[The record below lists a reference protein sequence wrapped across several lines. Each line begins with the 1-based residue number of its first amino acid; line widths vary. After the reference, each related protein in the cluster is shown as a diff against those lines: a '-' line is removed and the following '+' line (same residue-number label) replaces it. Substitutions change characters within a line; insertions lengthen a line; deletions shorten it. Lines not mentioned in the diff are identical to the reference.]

1 MNSGVPAL
9 TETTRRAI
17 RLLSD
22 ELGVVE
28 TVRFLNQFSGGLGDY
43 TKDREALFGNLTLEE
58 IVADIRKA
66 RRPNKDAAPERG
78 HKPVRA
84 RPIRSHRGRGG

>member
-1 MNSGVPAL
+1 MNSDLPAL

-66 RRPNKDAAPERG
+66 RRPNKAAVPDRG
-78 HKPVRA
+78 HKAVRASPVRS
-84 RPIRSHRGRGG
+84 RRGRGG

>member
-1 MNSGVPAL
+1 MNSDVPAL
-9 TETTRRAI
+9 TETTRKAI
-17 RLLSD
+17 RVLSE

-43 TKDREALFGNLTLEE
+43 TKDREALFGNLTLEK

-66 RRPNKDAAPERG
+66 RKPNKAAAPDRG
-78 HKPVRA
+78 HTTVGAKPVR
-84 RPIRSHRGRGG
+84 SGRGRGG